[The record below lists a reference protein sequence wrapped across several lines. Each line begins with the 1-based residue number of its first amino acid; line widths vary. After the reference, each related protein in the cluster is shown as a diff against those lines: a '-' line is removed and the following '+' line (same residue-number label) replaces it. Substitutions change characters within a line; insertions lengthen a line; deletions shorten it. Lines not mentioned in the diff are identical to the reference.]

1 MKRNSLRTRS
11 TKTAPTEQVIVE
23 TPRGSHNKY
32 KFDQETGRMKLSKV
46 MPEGMMFPY
55 DFGFLPG
62 TKGADGDPLDVLIL
76 CDEPTFPACQIDCRL
91 VGVIKANQTERGKR
105 KRNDRLIAV
114 AQASVLYA
122 GVEELADLE
131 AGVLKQIEDFFVNY
145 QRVRKIGFKI
155 LGREGARSAQT
166 LLKRASMQRAA

>member
-1 MKRNSLRTRS
+1 MKRTSPKSITS
-11 TKTAPTEQVIVE
+11 KGAAFEQVIVE

-32 KFDQETGRMKLSKV
+32 KFDQQTGRMKLSKV

-62 TKGADGDPLDVLIL
+62 TKGEDGDPIDVLIL
-76 CDEPTFPACQIDCRL
+76 NDEATFPACQIDCRL
-91 VGVIKANQTERGKR
+91 IGVIKANQTEQGKE

-122 GVEELADLE
+122 GVEELSDLE
-131 AGVLKQIEDFFVNY
+131 AAVLKQIEDFFVNY
-145 QRVRKIGFKI
+145 QKVREIDFKI
-155 LGREGARSAQT
+155 LAREGSRSAKAI
-166 LLKRASMQRAA
+166 LKRASGTKVA